1 MTNSRFLASCLI
13 IFVNAIAIYVTV
25 STATQGAEVACPADE
40 CRAVAPQGKL
50 LHADGI
56 WTSPCSPNAVRG
68 GHDLICED
76 IVSCPAAGGFGK
88 FLQAVS
94 GNCKSKT
101 FDGYFGL
108 DGLTFGILDWTSNNL
123 PAVFEIYRRRF
134 PEKFDAIFGALH
146 LPFNGMCLDPKWVCE
161 NNRSGALNCD
171 ANFRSAF
178 DRSLRDP
185 DLQKGQLEFAFRQF
199 TERIEKFQRL
209 GLKTEYG
216 LVSMAVVANNLR
228 RSPEC
233 KPENWMQECKSRGS
247 EAQIVDCMLDKYVH
261 GACRGK
267 RENTQRRRDVIEKVF
282 RNHKDDLYNTPELS
296 AIESCS
302 TKWGQSSGVHP

>member
-1 MTNSRFLASCLI
+1 MTNSRFLLLCLT
-13 IFVNAIAIYVTV
+13 IFGNAIAICVTV
-25 STATQGAEVACPADE
+25 STAAKGAEVTCPSAKE
-40 CRAVAPQGKL
+40 CREQGKL
-50 LHADGI
+50 HHDGN
-56 WTSPCSPNAVRG
+56 WTSPCPPNLLKG

-88 FLQAVS
+88 FLQAVT
-94 GNCKSKT
+94 GECRSKT
-101 FDGYFGL
+101 FDGYYGL

-123 PAVFEIYRRRF
+123 PALFEIYKHRS

-178 DRSLRDP
+178 ERSVRDP
-185 DLQKGQLEFAFRQF
+185 ELQKGQLEFALHQF
-199 TERIEKFQRL
+199 AKRIEKAQRL
-209 GLKTEYG
+209 GLKTQYG

-228 RSPEC
+228 AGSKCRPET
-233 KPENWMQECKSRGS
+233 WMQECKSRGT
-247 EAQIVDCMLDKYVH
+247 EAQIVDCMLDKYLQ
-261 GACRGK
+261 GACRGSSDGTK
-267 RENTQRRRDVIEKVF
+267 RRRDLIEKVF
-282 RNHKDDLYNTPELS
+282 QNYKNDLYNEPELS

-302 TKWGQSSGVHP
+302 SKWGQSSGVHP